1 MSAHKF
7 INNMRMWAN
16 MATQGSLFTALGNI
30 TAFDPTGYQV
40 QVILQ
45 EATNDAPALQTGWI
59 PLATPWAGNGWG
71 MFCPASP
78 GDLIL
83 VFFQDGSLQNPIA
96 GMRLFFDGALPLNVP
111 AGEMWLVHKTGSA
124 LKLTND
130 GGITIQGTA
139 DINIA
144 SDTKINLT
152 APEINITGA
161 TIKAG
166 DTGGSFDYLKK
177 ADGSNTANLQ
187 GS

>member
-16 MATQGSLFTALGNI
+16 MATQGSFYTALGMV

-40 QVILQ
+40 QVLLQ
-45 EATNDAPALQTGWI
+45 EDFPTGWI
-59 PLATPWAGNGWG
+59 PLASPWAGNGWG

-111 AGEMWLVHKTGSA
+111 AGEMWLVHQTGSA

-144 SDTKINLT
+144 SDTKINLE

-166 DTGGSFDYLKK
+166 ETGGSFDYLKK